1 MATNPFQNIQASPNF
16 DLFKFESEGRTRLRK
31 HIQFDLIDENE
42 NIYNLALCTVFP
54 DGTLDCETETKND
67 DMDRVLETAA
77 HIGMMYINKYPDR
90 KVLLRGS
97 DAKRSRKYQIG
108 INRYLILL
116 SKDYS
121 IEGLNIVDG
130 EIVNRELIR
139 PGINY
144 HAFLFGKLRK

>member
-16 DLFKFESEGRTRLRK
+16 DLFKFESEGRTKLRK

-54 DGTLDCETETKND
+54 DGTLDCETE
-67 DMDRVLETAA
+67 
-77 HIGMMYINKYPDR
+77 
-90 KVLLRGS
+90 
-97 DAKRSRKYQIG
+97 
-108 INRYLILL
+108 RYLILL